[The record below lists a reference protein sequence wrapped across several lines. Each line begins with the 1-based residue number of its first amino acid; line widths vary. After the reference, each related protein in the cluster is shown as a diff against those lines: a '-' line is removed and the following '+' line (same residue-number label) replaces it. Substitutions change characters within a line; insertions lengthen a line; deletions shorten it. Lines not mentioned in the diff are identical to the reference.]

1 VCNLRRRLL
10 RAAYGEQRFCTHRRT
25 AIVALLS
32 TPAPEDVS
40 QEGGSPPRVAR
51 TGHGQPPAAYD
62 LLPLRYCWFLTR
74 ADYDGVQGV
83 VRRARA
89 LRKVNPRGKGKT
101 HPQGWRNRTK
111 TARRRR
117 PLVATARR
125 EADNARRRLLRAEIA
140 AESAAAAARR
150 DAENARRRRLRAE
163 IAAESAA
170 AAARRDAKNA
180 RRRLLRAEIAA
191 EIAAAGARRD
201 AKNARRR
208 KWQREK
214 NCGSLSEAARAAEVV
229 LPVVPI
235 NLVEVYE
242 VGASHR
248 YIYIHHIFIY
258 TTYHL
263 MFAD

>member
-1 VCNLRRRLL
+1 VCNLRRT
-10 RAAYGEQRFCTHRRT
+10 AAASCVGEQRFCTHRRT

-40 QEGGSPPRVAR
+40 QEGCSPPRVAR

-191 EIAAAGARRD
+191 ESAAAGARRD

>member
-150 DAENARRRRLRAE
+150 DAENARSGENCRSRSPPVPNNRQRR
-163 IAAESAA
+163 ES
-170 AAARRDAKNA
+170 
-180 RRRLLRAEIAA
+180 
-191 EIAAAGARRD
+191 
-201 AKNARRR
+201 
-208 KWQREK
+208 
-214 NCGSLSEAARAAEVV
+214 SFMTYS
-229 LPVVPI
+229 
-235 NLVEVYE
+235 
-242 VGASHR
+242 
-248 YIYIHHIFIY
+248 
-258 TTYHL
+258 TTFML
-263 MFAD
+263 E

>member
-1 VCNLRRRLL
+1 MCNLRRRLL

-150 DAENARRRRLRAE
+150 DA
-163 IAAESAA
+163 
-170 AAARRDAKNA
+170 KNA

>member
-150 DAENARRRRLRAE
+150 DA
-163 IAAESAA
+163 
-170 AAARRDAKNA
+170 KNA